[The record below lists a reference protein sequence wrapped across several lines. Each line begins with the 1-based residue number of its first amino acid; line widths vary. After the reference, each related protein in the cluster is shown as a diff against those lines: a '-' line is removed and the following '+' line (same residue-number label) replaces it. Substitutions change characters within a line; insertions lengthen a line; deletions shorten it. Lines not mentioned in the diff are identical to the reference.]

1 MSPTALGTSRTRPL
15 AAAAEWVLQDGK
27 VALAT
32 VIETWGSAPV
42 PVGGMMAVTSDGRF
56 EGSVSGGC
64 IEAEIITEAAE
75 CLADGRQRALQFGV
89 ADATAWGAGLPC
101 GGKVRVL
108 LEPLERERD
117 GALVRRM
124 SDVAERRAGLVI
136 AKPLAAGAARVVTP
150 DQPDLPHDL
159 RQRVA
164 SGRSG
169 LVATT
174 EGEVFVHA
182 LVPPARIV
190 AIGATHISQVLAGLA
205 GLAGYE
211 IHVVDPRTAF
221 ATPAR
226 FADVT
231 LHAEWPEA
239 ALARIGLDP
248 YTAVAV
254 LAHVDHIDD
263 EALKLALKS
272 DARYIGALG
281 SKRTHGRRI
290 ERLSAAGLSP
300 AEIARIKNPIGLDIG
315 AVTPEEIALSVMA
328 EIVAAVRAHSSS

>member
-1 MSPTALGTSRTRPL
+1 
-15 AAAAEWVLQDGK
+15 
-27 VALAT
+27 
-32 VIETWGSAPV
+32 
-42 PVGGMMAVTSDGRF
+42 MA
-56 EGSVSGGC
+56 
-64 IEAEIITEAAE
+64 
-75 CLADGRQRALQFGV
+75 
-89 ADATAWGAGLPC
+89 
-101 GGKVRVL
+101 
-108 LEPLERERD
+108 
-117 GALVRRM
+117 
-124 SDVAERRAGLVI
+124 DVAERRAGLVI
-136 AKPLAAGAARVVTP
+136 AKPLAAGAARIVAL
-150 DQPDLPHDL
+150 DQPDLPRDI
-159 RQRVA
+159 RQRAV

-169 LVATT
+169 LVATP

-182 LVPPARIV
+182 LQPPARIV

-205 GLAGYE
+205 RLAGYE

-226 FADVT
+226 FAGVT

-290 ERLSAAGLSP
+290 ERLSAAGLSS

-328 EIVAAVRAHSSS
+328 EIIAAVRVQQST